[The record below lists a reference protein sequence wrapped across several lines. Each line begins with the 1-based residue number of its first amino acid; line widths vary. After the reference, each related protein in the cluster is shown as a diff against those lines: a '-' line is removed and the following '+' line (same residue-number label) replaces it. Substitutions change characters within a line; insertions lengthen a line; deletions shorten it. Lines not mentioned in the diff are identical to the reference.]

1 MPEVHFYVHKPPEKD
16 VSDLEEVEENLR
28 RLSHVL
34 EVEADPLVNVV
45 AVTFEGGRPEQEE
58 IERAIEEAGYEVS
71 RLSIRTDFP
80 TE

>member
-1 MPEVHFYVHKPPEKD
+1 M
-16 VSDLEEVEENLR
+16 EEIEENLR

-71 RLSIRTDFP
+71 RLSTRTDFP